1 MPNRLIDGR
10 DNPIHRTGLYKP
22 IVGILSTIMVA
33 FIFYQIGD
41 RQWIDLLSTLVIS
54 FAFLQGAIVVAIF
67 TDDWKWRIVG
77 ILIALGGTGL
87 AYAFLAGT
95 AAGHTDINTL
105 AIRSTL
111 RSSLS
116 TGGVILALGTW
127 AYIYNRWRKKH
138 AGESFLDPRANYRQ

>member
-87 AYAFLAGT
+87 AYAFLAGN

>member
-87 AYAFLAGT
+87 AYAFLAGN
-95 AAGHTDINTL
+95 AAGHLEINTL

-111 RSSLS
+111 RSSLA
-116 TGGVILALGTW
+116 TGGVITALGTW
-127 AYIYNRWRKKH
+127 AFLYNRWRKMH
-138 AGESFLDPRANYRQ
+138 TGESFLDPRANYRQ